1 MNAIVLTRRL
11 FLCFGAM
18 VLALS
23 LNASAAGAPNVGA
36 YVVEPSGTITDGIAQ
51 ATFKVSVENHEPS
64 DVTDFSIVFGD
75 DSSVMIGS
83 VPAGATVVSD
93 PVSKT
98 MDVSSM
104 TTANAG
110 LRVTL
115 RYTFN
120 GAAVEVPYTLTLAR
134 K

>member
-1 MNAIVLTRRL
+1 
-11 FLCFGAM
+11 M
-18 VLALS
+18 VLAVS
-23 LNASAAGAPNVGA
+23 LNVSAAGAPKNVGA
-36 YVVEPSGTITDGIAQ
+36 YVVEASGTITNGVAE

-64 DVTDFSIVFGD
+64 DVTDFAVVFSD

-93 PVSKT
+93 RVSKT

-120 GAAVEVPYTLTLAR
+120 GEAVEVPYTLTLAR